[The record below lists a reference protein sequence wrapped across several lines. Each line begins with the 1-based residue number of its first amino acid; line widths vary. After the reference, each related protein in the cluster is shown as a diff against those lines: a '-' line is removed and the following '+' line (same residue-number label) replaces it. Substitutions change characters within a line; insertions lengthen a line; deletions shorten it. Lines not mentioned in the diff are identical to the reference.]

1 MPPSPRPSGGGA
13 RGPEGPP
20 HPPPPSLSG
29 PRADG
34 GRPKKRRPRTPPE
47 EAAAPGMRGHHGR
60 CRRPHALP
68 AAGQRRTGGTQDG
81 ANGAALS
88 EAGPGRTGARTR
100 AGGFPPPPPPPPRRT
115 DPLAADR
122 TAPDARGRPATFTA
136 RVYPGGARR
145 RQRMA
150 GRRPTGRGGG
160 PPTTPPPPAWEPQE
174 RPSAPPVP
182 RGRPPSP
189 RRDRD
194 AGGGGGCGWTCTPRA
209 PAPPA
214 ACSRG
219 GRGRQASPH
228 QRAGA
233 TRGPSLGEAHGGAP
247 EQYGGR
253 APHDP
258 PMTTAHSGR
267 AEGGFRS
274 AGAPGGA
281 VHGPLLIPPH
291 PGAAP
296 RPRPHAHA
304 GGECA
309 DGTRG
314 AKMGYRGPPA
324 RGGAGRPRRDPPP
337 PHPPH
342 RPASR
347 GGPGPHPPRQGGWSP
362 LPPPERGAGARPAP
376 PPQPPAPTGTAE
388 NKRAR
393 ANAPERRTD
402 CAQ

>member
-1 MPPSPRPSGGGA
+1 MRPPSRWLAPGAGTAMPPPPRPSGGGA

-20 HPPPPSLSG
+20 QSPLPPPSQAQE
-29 PRADG
+29 RTEADG
-34 GRPKKRRPRTPPE
+34 RNGGPAPPLKRPLHPGCGGTTAEAGAHTPCPLPAHGGPAAPRTAQTEQPFQRP
-47 EAAAPGMRGHHGR
+47 ARGRRGR
-60 CRRPHALP
+60 
-68 AAGQRRTGGTQDG
+68 
-81 ANGAALS
+81 
-88 EAGPGRTGARTR
+88 EPGR
-100 AGGFPPPPPPPPRRT
+100 GGSTSLPPPPRRT
-115 DPLAADR
+115 EPLAADR
-122 TAPDARGRPATFTA
+122 TAPDARGRPATPTA

-145 RQRMA
+145 RQQMTTDA
-150 GRRPTGRGGG
+150 QRGGG
-160 PPTTPPPPAWEPQE
+160 AG
-174 RPSAPPVP
+174 
-182 RGRPPSP
+182 GRPPDP
-189 RRDRD
+189 APPLPEGTATR
-194 AGGGGGCGWTCTPRA
+194 GGGACGWTFTPRA
-209 PAPPA
+209 PAPPV

-219 GRGRQASPH
+219 GRGRRASPH

-233 TRGPSLGEAHGGAP
+233 TLGPSLRAAHGDAP

-253 APHDP
+253 APHDA

-274 AGAPGGA
+274 AGAPGGS
-281 VHGPLLIPPH
+281 VHGPPLIFPH

-296 RPRPHAHA
+296 QPRPHAHA
-304 GGECA
+304 GKECA

-314 AKMGYRGPPA
+314 ARMGYRGPPPG
-324 RGGAGRPRRDPPP
+324 GGAGRPRRDPP

-347 GGPGPHPPRQGGWSP
+347 GGPGPRPPRQEGWSP

-393 ANAPERRTD
+393 ANAPGRRTD
-402 CAQ
+402 RAQ